1 MTDAPRS
8 RLARAETPTAAD
20 HPGHIPNDQNPEKPA
35 IVARLEEKHKPLFDV
50 LGTFE
55 LDEFTL
61 PAATDIKTD
70 EDAAKVTKFA
80 KAAREKAREAE
91 KIRTEEKAD
100 FLKAGQAIDGLF
112 NRTLKEPL
120 LALAEKA
127 EQRLAPYL
135 AAKAAAE
142 EARRREEQERL
153 RIAQDEARAREAEA
167 RAAAEA
173 REAEARAA
181 AEAVRRANGD
191 AEREAAAAQLQAA
204 EAARQVE
211 QAAADQAAT
220 DTAKTERLVGQHE
233 KVLEK
238 GVGRMSATKVG
249 GAGEGS
255 ARLEEKWVH
264 AIVDAAALDESLGPL
279 APFLP
284 AHVLTDALARV
295 AKEHEDRL
303 AIPGVKFS
311 KDLSVRTR

>member
-8 RLARAETPTAAD
+8 RLARAPAPTAAD
-20 HPGHIPNDQNPEKPA
+20 HPGHIPNDPNPEKPA

-55 LDEFTL
+55 LDEFAL
-61 PAATDIKTD
+61 PAATEIKSD
-70 EDAAKVTKFA
+70 EDAAKVTRFA
-80 KAAREKAREAE
+80 TAARAKAREAE
-91 KIRTEEKAD
+91 RVRTDEKAD

-112 NRTLKEPL
+112 NKGLKEPL
-120 LALAEKA
+120 LALAEAA
-127 EQRLAPYL
+127 EKRLAPYL
-135 AAKAAAE
+135 AAKAEAE
-142 EARRREEQERL
+142 AARRREEQERL
-153 RIAQDEARAREAEA
+153 RIAQEEAQQRETEARAAAQAREAEA
-167 RAAAEA
+167 A
-173 REAEARAA
+173 AA
-181 AEAVRRANGD
+181 AEAVRRASGD
-191 AEREAAAAQLQAA
+191 AERETAALAMQEA
-204 EAARQVE
+204 EAARIVE

-233 KVLEK
+233 KVLAK

-264 AIVDAAALDESLGPL
+264 AIVDAAALDASLGPL

-284 AHVLTDALARV
+284 AYVLTEALARV

-303 AIPGVKFS
+303 SIPGVKFS